1 MKKFKLFFYLFL
13 SSIDSFSQSFIYTS
27 RAIEDS
33 WGIMDVVETDNGYLF
48 SERESNLANDSI
60 LIKLVH
66 LSFKGEVKNI
76 ELINFAKVLTASYF
90 IKSKDSLYLTFIE
103 RTPESFPNI
112 FYELNINS
120 RSIRKFELSLTDK
133 AAYCQTFL
141 INDSTYIV
149 ATGGNGR
156 DPKLVF
162 INRNNST
169 LQYFEIPNIP
179 MDIEFNYDST
189 QFLIKGLSS
198 IAQINKQNGNVI
210 IKKDKLDYGEL
221 AGNIIYLNKKSYY
234 INTGGQQQN
243 FGYRVGRDT
252 IDLAVSILNKD
263 LILQKNLTIGRRGDT
278 IDCPAIIESI
288 CGTNGGFFIGGTSNF
303 RMWEYPFG
311 YEPSWFTISKIDSN
325 ANLQWTKE
333 YGGDAYYI
341 MYGIIAT
348 SDGGGIAY
356 GTIQDTTDRNFNR
369 DPFLV
374 KFDRDGLILFSHNFS
389 SNSQKPIEIYPNPT
403 KNYFHIKTI
412 DDLSIFRIEILN
424 ESGKKVK
431 SIGADSILSEVFI
444 GGLSNGIYFINFY
457 NNQNEFLA
465 CEKIVVIK

>member
-1 MKKFKLFFYLFL
+1 MLNATIL
-13 SSIDSFSQSFIYTS
+13 SKNIDAQNFIYTAP
-27 RAIEDS
+27 AIEDS

-66 LSFKGEVKNI
+66 LSYKGEVKNI

-90 IKSKDSLYLTFIE
+90 IKTKDSLYLTFIE

-120 RSIRKFELSLTDK
+120 RSIRKFELSLTNK

-162 INRNNST
+162 INRNNRTSP
-169 LQYFEIPNIP
+169 YFEIPNIP

-198 IAQINKQNGNVI
+198 IAQINKQNGNVLF
-210 IKKDKLDYGEL
+210 KKDNLDYGEL

-252 IDLAVSILNKD
+252 IDFAVSILNKD

-288 CGTNGGFFIGGTSNF
+288 YGTNGGFFIGGTSNF

-311 YEPSWFTISKIDSN
+311 WDNSHIRWWWNCLWDYSR
-325 ANLQWTKE
+325 
-333 YGGDAYYI
+333 Y
-341 MYGIIAT
+341 
-348 SDGGGIAY
+348 
-356 GTIQDTTDRNFNR
+356 NR
-369 DPFLV
+369 
-374 KFDRDGLILFSHNFS
+374 
-389 SNSQKPIEIYPNPT
+389 
-403 KNYFHIKTI
+403 
-412 DDLSIFRIEILN
+412 
-424 ESGKKVK
+424 
-431 SIGADSILSEVFI
+431 
-444 GGLSNGIYFINFY
+444 
-457 NNQNEFLA
+457 
-465 CEKIVVIK
+465 